1 MPPQI
6 ETTHLLLRPFT
17 LEDADAAYAALESHP
32 DTWKFDPG
40 FQCTKEQRTAI
51 IRKYAENNDPE
62 ECGTLALVVKDTNAL
77 IGYVGLQFY
86 ILPREPL
93 ATPEVELYYK
103 LDRST
108 WGHGYATEACRA
120 VLDFAFQ
127 NLRLERIVTITQPE
141 NAPSIKLLERLG
153 MRLAPAP
160 PAWPDALMATLENDR
175 R

>member
-6 ETTHLLLRPFT
+6 ETNRLLLRPFK
-17 LEDADAAYAALESHP
+17 LEDADAAYVALESHP
-32 DTWKFDPG
+32 DTWRFDPG
-40 FQCTKEQRTAI
+40 FQRTKEQRTAI
-51 IRKYAENNDPE
+51 IRKYAENNDRE
-62 ECGTLALVVKDTNAL
+62 ECGTLAHVVKNTGVL

-103 LDRST
+103 LERRT
-108 WGHGYATEACRA
+108 WGQGYAAEACCA
-120 VLDFAFQ
+120 MLDFAFQ
-127 NLRLERIVTITQPE
+127 HLRLERIVTITQPE

-160 PAWPDALMATLENDR
+160 AAWSGA
-175 R
+175 

>member
-6 ETTHLLLRPFT
+6 ETTRLILRPFT

-40 FQCTKEQRTAI
+40 FQRTKEQRTAI

-62 ECGTLALVVKDTNAL
+62 ECGTLAIVVKDTNAL

-103 LDRST
+103 LDRNT
-108 WGHGYATEACRA
+108 WGQGYAAEACRA
-120 VLDFAFQ
+120 LIDFAFQ
-127 NLRLERIVTITQPE
+127 TLRLARIVTITHRD
-141 NAPSIKLLERLG
+141 NAPSIRLLEHLG

-160 PAWPDALMATLENDR
+160 PIWSEMLTATLENDR
-175 R
+175 W